1 MLLGSSMA
9 FVLDFQSCD
18 EVDDD
23 LIESAFAA
31 PDEANQSLPKDRV
44 FRLLDRMARVSRPNS
59 GIGRILWVL
68 SCVSRASWLGG
79 RLDVL
84 ARESATG
91 CEVDVRLDE
100 GTRFDSLKLLVLYA
114 PLAELILFADENRE
128 ILLPLQ
134 VFSDLGGG
142 ELRLRIPIVRPA
154 SGADPDE
161 IHARDTTKVR
171 VQRVPKE
178 AYNAEAL
185 RASSRP
191 TTRLPAVRP
200 APGAEV
206 GKPDKTD
213 DGWEE
218 K

>member
-1 MLLGSSMA
+1 MA

-91 CEVDVRLDE
+91 CEIDVRLDE
-100 GTRFDSLKLLVLYA
+100 GTRFESLKLLVLYA
-114 PLAELILFADENRE
+114 PLAELIAFAEENRE

-134 VFSDLGGG
+134 VFSDPGGG
-142 ELRLRIPIVRPA
+142 ELRLRTPIVRPV
-154 SGADPDE
+154 SGSDPDDM
-161 IHARDTTKVR
+161 HARETQKVR
-171 VQRVPKE
+171 VQKVPQE
-178 AYNAEAL
+178 AYSAEAL

-200 APGAEV
+200 APGTA
-206 GKPDKTD
+206 GADPDKTD
-213 DGWEE
+213 EGWEE
-218 K
+218 

>member
-1 MLLGSSMA
+1 MA

-31 PDEANQSLPKDRV
+31 PDAANQSLPKDRV
-44 FRLLDRMARVSRPNS
+44 FRLLDRMARVSRPES

-91 CEVDVRLDE
+91 CEIDVRLDE
-100 GTRFDSLKLLVLYA
+100 GTRFDSVKLLVLYA
-114 PLAELILFADENRE
+114 PLTELVQFAEENRE
-128 ILLPLQ
+128 ILSPLQ
-134 VFSDLGGG
+134 VFSDPSGG
-142 ELRLRIPIVRPA
+142 ELRLRIPMARPS
-154 SGADPDE
+154 SGDPEDL
-161 IHARDTTKVR
+161 HARETQKVR
-171 VQRVPKE
+171 VQKVPQE

-200 APGAEV
+200 APGTEA
-206 GKPDKTD
+206 KDPDKTD

-218 K
+218 

>member
-1 MLLGSSMA
+1 MA

-44 FRLLDRMARVSRPNS
+44 FRLLDRMARVSRPSS
-59 GIGRILWVL
+59 GIARILWVL

-84 ARESATG
+84 VRESATG
-91 CEVDVRLDE
+91 CEIDVRLDE

-114 PLAELILFADENRE
+114 PLEELVAFAEENRE
-128 ILLPLQ
+128 ILIPLQ
-134 VFSDLGGG
+134 VFSDPGGG

-154 SGADPDE
+154 SGSMDPNDL
-161 IHARDTTKVR
+161 HARDTTKVR
-171 VQRVPKE
+171 VQKVPKE

-200 APGAEV
+200 APGTEA

-218 K
+218 